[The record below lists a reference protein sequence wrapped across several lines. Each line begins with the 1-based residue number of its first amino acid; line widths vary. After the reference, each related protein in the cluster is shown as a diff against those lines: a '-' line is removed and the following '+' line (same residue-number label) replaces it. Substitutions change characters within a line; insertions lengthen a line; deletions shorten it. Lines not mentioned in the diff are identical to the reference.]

1 MKHLL
6 LYIVL
11 VFAIQAVPLGASAI
25 GVGDVVPDE
34 ASLKAMISNHK
45 AVSVA
50 LDIRAAS
57 ELGLNALHNTTKEGT
72 KEYERLDSCI
82 AKYERGMQ
90 WISTLLQGSAQVIHF
105 GTTVK
110 EAGENLVAYKNLLLS
125 FEREFVE
132 GVQVKPEKFKIDNI
146 KLIKEDS
153 IVLTTTREMVERL
166 PSDLNEVYKSLAEL
180 VAVAG
185 AGQLGI
191 TQIKLTE
198 LVTLLSNL
206 NTSVDGLVCT
216 INSAYYR
223 LYSYILMRRGFWKE
237 GLFAKRSMKD
247 IVDDAASS
255 WERAQQAAAQVIMQK
270 RPMPMRT
277 VLGGGGLLG
286 ERRRQGY
293 L

>member
-1 MKHLL
+1 
-6 LYIVL
+6 
-11 VFAIQAVPLGASAI
+11 
-25 GVGDVVPDE
+25 
-34 ASLKAMISNHK
+34 
-45 AVSVA
+45 
-50 LDIRAAS
+50 
-57 ELGLNALHNTTKEGT
+57 
-72 KEYERLDSCI
+72 
-82 AKYERGMQ
+82 MQ